1 MKLKFIIL
9 VLILNS
15 LTFFGQKYE
24 PLELAQKLFLT
35 DFPDVKKYSKD
46 EFEGHPN
53 KNDLG
58 SNVKLDFKTLSQNV
72 KTAVVNI
79 TVIDSLG
86 KGFDTYLHFEKVKT
100 WMITAYRALAQTG
113 ILQQMVHEFEKMS
126 EKDKQ
131 DLFKIDELGIKSQ
144 KDLDNTIGNTK
155 LTLESD
161 GNIIKY
167 FNDNKTRFAD
177 LKEKIEKFSKENP
190 KLSNKEISKNFE
202 KELKSL
208 LIGNYGNFY
217 FPCDSCFTLTI
228 GGMIDNT
235 VGYFYN
241 TEKSEIPE
249 MNPSRVIMIREIG
262 NGWYIF
268 KTT

>member
-15 LTFFGQKYE
+15 LTIFGQNYE
-24 PLELAQKLFLT
+24 PLDLAQKLFLT

-46 EFEGHPN
+46 EFEGRPN

-58 SNVKLDFKTLSQNV
+58 SKVKLDFKTLCQND

-79 TVIDSLG
+79 TVTDSLG
-86 KGFDTYLHFEKVKT
+86 KGFDTYLHFEKDKT
-100 WMITAYRALAQTG
+100 WMIIAYRALAQTG

-126 EKDKQ
+126 EEDKQ
-131 DLFKIDELGIKSQ
+131 NLFKIDELKIKNQ
-144 KDLDNTIGNTK
+144 KDLNNRIDNAK

-161 GNIIKY
+161 DNIIKY
-167 FNDNKTRFAD
+167 FNDNKATFVD
-177 LKEKIEKFSKENP
+177 LKGKIEKFSKGNL
-190 KLSNKEISKNFE
+190 KLSNKEISKHFE
-202 KELKSL
+202 KELQSL

-241 TEKSEIPE
+241 TEKSKIPE
-249 MNPSRVIMIREIG
+249 MKPNRIIMIREIG
-262 NGWYIF
+262 DGWYIF